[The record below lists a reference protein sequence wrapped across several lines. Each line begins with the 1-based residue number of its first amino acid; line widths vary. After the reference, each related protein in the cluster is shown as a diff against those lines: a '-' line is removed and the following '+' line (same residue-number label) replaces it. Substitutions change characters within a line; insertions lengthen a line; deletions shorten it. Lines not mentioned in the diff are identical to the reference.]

1 MKYISQINAFW
12 NWARLNE
19 LPSGSGYLYF
29 AILDCANTC
38 GWKDEF
44 NAPNSTLQAMAG
56 LDRYGLTRYRNIL
69 IQAGLITYKQGKRG
83 NAGIYTITPL
93 YDEDGAI
100 CCTSATSSA
109 TDNATSSAHIL
120 QQVPHTSCNNSC
132 THTKS
137 KSKSKSKSSN
147 PISTDVD
154 IAPCKKPYGEFN
166 NVLLSDP
173 ELEKLKARFSDWD
186 KRIERLSVYIA
197 NHPNKYK
204 NHYATI
210 LTWADMDTKKGENNA
225 RQGSG
230 PNFGITL

>member
-1 MKYISQINAFW
+1 MKYISQINAYW
-12 NWARLNE
+12 NWVKLNE
-19 LPSGSGYLYF
+19 LPSRAGYLYF
-29 AILDCANTC
+29 AILDCANAA

-56 LDRYGLTRYRNIL
+56 LDRNGIARCRNAL
-69 IQAGLITYKQGKRG
+69 IQAGLITYKQGNKRG
-83 NAGIYTITPL
+83 SAGIYSVIPL
-93 YDEDGAI
+93 YDTRIDAQN
-100 CCTSATSSA
+100 SALNDTQSDTQNELKVILKASS
-109 TDNATSSAHIL
+109 
-120 QQVPHTSCNNSC
+120 NSV
-132 THTKS
+132 HTKS

-166 NVLLSDP
+166 NVLLSDT

-210 LTWADMDTKKGENNA
+210 LTWADMDTKKGDNNA

>member
-1 MKYISQINAFW
+1 M
-12 NWARLNE
+12 E
-19 LPSGSGYLYF
+19 LVAQVLP
-29 AILDCANTC
+29 ILL
-38 GWKDEF
+38 
-44 NAPNSTLQAMAG
+44 P
-56 LDRYGLTRYRNIL
+56 
-69 IQAGLITYKQGKRG
+69 
-83 NAGIYTITPL
+83 
-93 YDEDGAI
+93 
-100 CCTSATSSA
+100 
-109 TDNATSSAHIL
+109 IL
-120 QQVPHTSCNNSC
+120 QPVPQQSCNQSC
-132 THTKS
+132 NHT

-154 IAPCKKPYGEFN
+154 IAPCKKSYGEFN

-173 ELEKLKARFSDWD
+173 ELEKLKARFSDWE

-210 LTWADMDTKKGENNA
+210 LTWADMDTQKGENNA